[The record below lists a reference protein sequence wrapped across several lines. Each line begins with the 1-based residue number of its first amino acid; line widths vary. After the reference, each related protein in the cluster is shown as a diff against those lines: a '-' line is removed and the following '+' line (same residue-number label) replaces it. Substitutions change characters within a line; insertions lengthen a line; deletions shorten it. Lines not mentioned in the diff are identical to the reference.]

1 MYVSSPAAAAWAII
15 EPAPP
20 VMNQQQIRPLL
31 RRHANRRLAQVHR
44 RSDPGD
50 LAPVRDLQPV
60 QGLRGVR
67 DLPHAQVVVQIGHEP
82 GEVHQ
87 VKGGDSMETLFGQII
102 DSAARFP
109 HGQRCNYR
117 WQREIRNPHAG
128 TAGVWISILGAQ
140 YDLGAPAFSAGSASR
155 APSPIRTTPLIS
167 PPSWTSSRFAAMSPC
182 TTLVDWISTLSSD
195 RIEPLTSP
203 PMIASREITSPSTSP
218 PFPTST
224 CRPARTVPTTVPSI
238 FTTPSAVMSPTT
250 RIPVPMMDS
259 PVSVSGAPCPF
270 SVKIAMSVLLFHDRE
285 GVERPALAAD
295 FEVEVRRRGPPR
307 AAREGDHLP
316 RLHRVAFAHEEAGRM
331 SIHRLIPPAVPQEYE
346 QPVRGIRARGLHEP
360 AARRPHR
367 RPEGRRDVDPGV
379 RLGRIAGAHLAA
391 GHEARE
397 VEGPVRGRRGSR
409 LVARRGGGRPG
420 AHRAGAQQ
428 VRGRDDLLRR
438 RLHPEQLAQLLVVRL
453 RPVQRRGELL
463 HAAVLFLEPGNFAL
477 EPRHARRG
485 PGDRSREREEQNDQE
500 PEDERPPLP
509 RFEHPQ
515 RHTVGP
521 RIDLTVGMDDDRAAA
536 ILFLLLHPSNGAPR
550 INSKRRARS
559 SFE

>member
-182 TTLVDWISTLSSD
+182 TTLVDWISTRSSA
-195 RIEPLTSP
+195 RIEPRTSP

-379 RLGRIAGAHLAA
+379 RLGRIAGA
-391 GHEARE
+391 
-397 VEGPVRGRRGSR
+397 
-409 LVARRGGGRPG
+409 
-420 AHRAGAQQ
+420 QQ

-521 RIDLTVGMDDDRAAA
+521 RIDLTVGMDDDRDAA